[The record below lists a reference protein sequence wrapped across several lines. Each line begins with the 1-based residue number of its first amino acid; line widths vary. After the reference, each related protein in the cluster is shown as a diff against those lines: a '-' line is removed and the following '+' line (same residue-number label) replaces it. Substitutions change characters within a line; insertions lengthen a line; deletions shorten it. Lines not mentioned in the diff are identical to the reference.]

1 MDRKQPAGCIFL
13 QQDNK
18 LFAGGLKSGVSHI
31 QGVVCSKTTPVRRTR
46 NGKIRGGDTD
56 GEESGIIENNHYKI
70 GKYLQ
75 QGKQLSH
82 RNHQQG
88 DAITHT

>member
-1 MDRKQPAGCIFL
+1 MLYYMDRKQPAGCIFL

-31 QGVVCSKTTPVRRTR
+31 QGGVCSKTTPLRRTR

-56 GEESGIIENNHYKI
+56 GEESGIIENNHYEI
-70 GKYLQ
+70 GREISAAGEAL
-75 QGKQLSH
+75 
-82 RNHQQG
+82 
-88 DAITHT
+88 ITQKSSAG